1 MSLMFTDSLILI
13 GLLSVAGAVVWGVKQ
28 LCWAITKAGNNI
40 NGNINNVRLEI
51 RSTNHYLCESVER
64 AADKI
69 ADTLTPP
76 VQSLPEDYSPLPPMY
91 LNEGETLEH
100 LAGVVDGTEGSVLG
114 AVGLHL

>member
-13 GLLSVAGAVVWGVKQ
+13 GLLSVAGAVVWGV
-28 LCWAITKAGNNI
+28 LS
-40 NGNINNVRLEI
+40 I
-51 RSTNHYLCESVER
+51 RKDMAQESIANCERSVNLMQNHVELI
-64 AADKI
+64 ATLGKLMDK
-69 ADTLTPP
+69 LTPP

-91 LNEGETLEH
+91 LNDGETLEH